1 MSLFSGGLLGE
12 GGRDTRDANG
22 DGAVS
27 NSLSGLSIAGDR
39 KPAASPSV
47 TSQGV
52 VSFDITE
59 RFTNAAKALK
69 PGGLVKDG
77 YFTLFESV
85 GALEIMDPKMD
96 SGCLADGES
105 LDPDYDVARPLLPTE
120 VIGIIDQLLCHE
132 MSWHSGYPLSQTIL
146 TSVHITRMMD
156 PTPQTIDE
164 AHFIRRC
171 DFNSTETGNG
181 NGSELEAAMHTIL
194 RAYCLGLLKTCWYV
208 NEQIKSEH
216 YYEEEDFVT
225 NTYNQSLLDNISR
238 EEIRD
243 NIQDARSLVRR
254 LQNVLTMDIIEALDY
269 RLELRYAILR
279 AIELTGLRSNPD
291 SIKMPWVELKAVL
304 EQVNSSHYLGQPVP
318 DAFSSKLQRRLAST
332 MPPRPIV
339 ELEFSQAYEM
349 WSAFVAD
356 GLEII
361 QVLNY
366 HDPQTLLNFVFWFQ
380 AKKPQPIVFIRTL
393 LESYIFKDQI
403 ILGTKSI
410 RQLMDDDFSLVVMPC
425 SLLLDPQ
432 NDSVEIPHDPR
443 YAISYQM
450 EVFRQRAAQH
460 YLEIFQSLCQNRCR
474 SRRNMCHLI
483 NELDLV
489 QIDAEEVDQLLR
501 IAAEE
506 HPLKQQTRLDPTDP
520 NSTSNALPL
529 SSWVYLYKLRMMEWI
544 VQLGFELSLYAPDE
558 MGGMYW
564 YLTYLAQKRIHHLE
578 RIKKFTLLSMHEL
591 RLRHKSSKQG
601 TEDLSDLPPEQ
612 EALLTR
618 SLSYL
623 RNAMIDAAVTMELAT
638 ALHCLYTAL
647 YRLQLIRPAPPNGF
661 SNDELRYEVRM
672 KPFTGIGLPELPSY
686 ELYSRQSTLRHL
698 ATTTEVLD
706 MADKAVA
713 SARKA
718 YEHVV
723 KFTEKEA
730 FAVGPTHQRW
740 LAGTKSCI
748 KSCIATGIAIT
759 SLRQDG
765 ESLRAEVPLPDQ
777 CYNPW
782 WIVPKVNSDKPE

>member
-1 MSLFSGGLLGE
+1 MSLFSGGFLG
-12 GGRDTRDANG
+12 GQDTREGSG

-27 NSLSGLSIAGDR
+27 NGLSGLSIAGDR
-39 KPAASPSV
+39 KPAASPTV

-52 VSFDITE
+52 ISFDITE

-105 LDPDYDVARPLLPTE
+105 LDPDYDVTRPLLPTE

-171 DFNSTETGNG
+171 DFNSSETSNG
-181 NGSELEAAMHTIL
+181 NDSELDAAMHTVL

-254 LQNVLTMDIIEALDY
+254 LQNFLTMDIIEALDY

-318 DAFSSKLQRRLAST
+318 DAFSPKLQRRLAST

-339 ELEFSQAYEM
+339 ELEFLQAYDM
-349 WSAFVAD
+349 WTAFVAD

-366 HDPQTLLNFVFWFQ
+366 HDSQTLLNFVFWFQ

-403 ILGTKSI
+403 ILGTRSI

-432 NDSVEIPHDPR
+432 NDSIEIPHDPR

-474 SRRNMCHLI
+474 ARRNMCHLI

-529 SSWVYLYKLRMMEWI
+529 SSWVYLYKLRLMEWI

-591 RLRHKSSKQG
+591 RLRHKSSKKG

-647 YRLQLIRPAPPNGF
+647 YRLELIRPAPPNSF

-698 ATTTEVLD
+698 ATTTKVLD

-740 LAGTKSCI
+740 SAGTKSCI
-748 KSCIATGIAIT
+748 KSCIVTGIAIK
-759 SLRQDG
+759 SLRQTG
-765 ESLRAEVPLPDQ
+765 GSLRAEVPLPDE
-777 CYNPW
+777 CYNRW
-782 WIVPKVNSDKPE
+782 WIVPKVSADKPE